1 MKSVGDSC
9 APKSPLP
16 LKKAQLQAAALRGFL
31 AVFQQ
36 IQGGASM
43 AEGRQHGPKAA
54 QWREG
59 AWHPT
64 VLSAVSGLCPGL
76 PQTEWALKGPHTRV
90 VNWSTQALR
99 ILSGVAGLSSRKSS
113 VLRSGFL
120 ARAARMASL
129 MAKKIE
135 ADRKRGGSPTAWA
148 NRAQDRESGNETPA
162 FTPGGLV
169 TSGTPADTS
178 RLHPV
183 SQREWSKF
191 FRGRELST

>member
-36 IQGGASM
+36 IRGGASM
-43 AEGRQHGPKAA
+43 AEGRQHRSKAA

-64 VLSAVSGLCPGL
+64 VLSAVSGLCPCL

-99 ILSGVAGLSSRKSS
+99 IFSGVAGLSSRKSFS
-113 VLRSGFL
+113 ILQSGFL

-135 ADRKRGGSPTAWA
+135 AARKRGGSPTA
-148 NRAQDRESGNETPA
+148 
-162 FTPGGLV
+162 
-169 TSGTPADTS
+169 
-178 RLHPV
+178 
-183 SQREWSKF
+183 
-191 FRGRELST
+191 